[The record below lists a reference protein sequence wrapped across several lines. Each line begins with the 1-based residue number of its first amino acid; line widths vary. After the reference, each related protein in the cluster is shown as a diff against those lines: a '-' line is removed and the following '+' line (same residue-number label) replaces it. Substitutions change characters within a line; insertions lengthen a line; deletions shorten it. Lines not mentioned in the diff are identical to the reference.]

1 MLAGLIMGG
10 SAIVVALAF
19 ERMGS
24 VHSLETQEA
33 VQKFLNE
40 PPGSD
45 LGIDVQSMLTMLRTL
60 TMVAAGCAT
69 AAAILGYQVLRR
81 SRSARLWLTVIAVP
95 LFVTGL
101 VTGGFVSSL
110 VAASTVLLWLQPAR
124 DWFDGVTRPQ
134 ADARRAAAAPPPAQT
149 PMPPAAGSQPGAAPG
164 PWPTPYGQGTP
175 GATPPAW
182 GAPTT
187 SPYDATPPV
196 ARPGVIVWA
205 CILTWICSSLVA
217 LGMIASA
224 VALAASPDL
233 LFDELHRQNP
243 ELAEEGISDGFI
255 TTVTYLMVAA
265 VVAWCVGAA
274 VLAWLVFRRVAWA
287 RIVLVVSCA
296 TCAALSLVGTLV
308 GGIILVVPLAASV
321 LTMTLLLRPDSR
333 PWFAQSRR

>member
-1 MLAGLIMGG
+1 ML
-10 SAIVVALAF
+10 
-19 ERMGS
+19 
-24 VHSLETQEA
+24 
-33 VQKFLNE
+33 
-40 PPGSD
+40 
-45 LGIDVQSMLTMLRTL
+45 
-60 TMVAAGCAT
+60 
-69 AAAILGYQVLRR
+69 
-81 SRSARLWLTVIAVP
+81 AVP

-101 VTGGFVSSL
+101 ITGGFVSSL
-110 VAASTVLLWLQPAR
+110 VAASTVMLWLQPAR

-134 ADARRAAAAPPPAQT
+134 ADARRAAARTAARSDADARPRPARSRAPPQGRGRRRTARDRRT
-149 PMPPAAGSQPGAAPG
+149 ARRRRGALRPPRPRRHSAPL
-164 PWPTPYGQGTP
+164 
-175 GATPPAW
+175 
-182 GAPTT
+182 
-187 SPYDATPPV
+187 

-205 CILTWICSSLVA
+205 CLLTWICSSLVA
-217 LGMIASA
+217 LGMLASA

-243 ELAEEGISDGFI
+243 ELAEEGISDGFV

-321 LTMTLLLRPDSR
+321 ADDDVAAATRQPALVRPVSPLRFHRPADEAPAWTTKVHRPGKRFVGARSSTFARAPESSSRASPTPTTRRCPDRQPVLVAPRSR
-333 PWFAQSRR
+333 FSLR